1 MAAYVR
7 GVMEEARRPWHVGAK
22 PAPTLRC
29 RQGGNAPILNAE
41 NFLNAQTIALRT
53 PLNYPLQNSH
63 RALLTRLWVQILLG
77 LAFVLSSLQSLLHR
91 ESCPNYLCF

>member
-1 MAAYVR
+1 MLGPSQPLPYDADK
-7 GVMEEARRPWHVGAK
+7 EEM
-22 PAPTLRC
+22 L
-29 RQGGNAPILNAE
+29 PILNAE